1 MQLRGYGV
9 GLLVALLAG
18 CGSSSSAG
26 ANGNGNGGS
35 AGAPTTA
42 GARGISG
49 SAGSA
54 GSSGNPASSASGGG
68 TSGVGASSGG
78 SSGGASEARSGGGS
92 SGGGSLN
99 PSCQGLAA
107 NCGATASA
115 DCCASSVVP
124 GATFQRDNLAPP
136 GPMATVSAFRLDIYD
151 VSVARFRKFIA
162 AYPGNKPSAGS
173 GKNPKNATDPGWD
186 ATWSALLPV
195 DQAALVS
202 AVQCSQT
209 GATYTTTV
217 AGNEARSINCVDWYE
232 AFAFCV
238 WDDGRLPSDIEL
250 NNAAAAGAEQ
260 RHYPW
265 SNPPESETIDAS
277 YAVYSP
283 SATAVAIVGSK
294 SPQGDGKWGH
304 ADLAGNVWNWV
315 LDSSGQEPLPATC
328 IDCAELSPAP
338 VRIVRGGSFY
348 LTAPWALVSAP
359 YTNDPTDHNQ
369 TTGVR
374 CARAE

>member
-1 MQLRGYGV
+1 MRSSVYGIA
-9 GLLVALLAG
+9 LLLALLAG

-26 ANGNGNGGS
+26 ANGNGSGGS
-35 AGAPTTA
+35 AGALATVGA
-42 GARGISG
+42 GGISG
-49 SAGSA
+49 SAGSSDSS
-54 GSSGNPASSASGGG
+54 GSSA
-68 TSGVGASSGG
+68 
-78 SSGGASEARSGGGS
+78 SGGGS
-92 SGGGSLN
+92 SGGSASGGGSNGGASQAGSGGDSSGGSSSN

-107 NCGATASA
+107 NCAATASA

-151 VSVARFRKFIA
+151 VSVGRFRKFIA
-162 AYPGNKPSAGS
+162 AYPGSKPSAGS
-173 GKNPKNATDPGWD
+173 GKNPKNSAEKGWD
-186 ATWSALLPV
+186 ASWSALLPV
-195 DQAALVS
+195 DQAALIS
-202 AVQCSQT
+202 AVQCSQM
-209 GATYTTTV
+209 GATYTPTV
-217 AGNEARSINCVDWYE
+217 LGNETRAINCVDWYE

-238 WDDGRLPSDIEL
+238 WDGGRLPSDIEL
-250 NNAAAAGAEQ
+250 NDAAAAGPEQ

-294 SPQGDGKWGH
+294 SPKGDGKWGH

-328 IDCAELSPAP
+328 TDCADLSPAA

-359 YTNDPTDHNQ
+359 YANDPTDHNV